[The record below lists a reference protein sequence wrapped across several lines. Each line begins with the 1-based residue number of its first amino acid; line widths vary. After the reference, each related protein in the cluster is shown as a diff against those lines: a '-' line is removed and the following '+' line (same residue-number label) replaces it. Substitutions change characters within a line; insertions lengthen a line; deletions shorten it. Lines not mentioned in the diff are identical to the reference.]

1 MYYERENNQ
10 DYELEADSTHS
21 APIQGSDSGRA
32 QGEAAGENTSKAKSE
47 ES

>member
-32 QGEAAGENTSKAKSE
+32 QGEATGEGTAEAETKK
-47 ES
+47 